1 MRRSVVGPA
10 RSSPGNS
17 HVGGCHM
24 ADKRSKGA
32 SREQAWRALTV
43 DGIDACPHC
52 RPDTDFG
59 VLD

>member
-1 MRRSVVGPA
+1 
-10 RSSPGNS
+10 
-17 HVGGCHM
+17 M